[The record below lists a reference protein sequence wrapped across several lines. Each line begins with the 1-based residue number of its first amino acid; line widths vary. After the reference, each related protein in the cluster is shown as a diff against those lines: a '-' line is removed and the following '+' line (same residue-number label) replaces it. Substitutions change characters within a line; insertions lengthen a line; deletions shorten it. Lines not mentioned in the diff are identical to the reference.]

1 MFPSCRAAQ
10 PHLMQRI
17 TRRGGQLKKMSMLRI
32 AFVLTISAFPFLL
45 AGCKKNNAQDEAAL
59 YGTWVKGA
67 NAGDTLRFM
76 KKNNQYILRQN
87 ESFNAA
93 MPVYSEKEYRFRDGK
108 LGIKLYSPS
117 SQEYYSIGSFAW
129 TQAGSEFTLQG
140 IQLFLFM
147 SSTLTYFTYRKID

>member
-1 MFPSCRAAQ
+1 M
-10 PHLMQRI
+10 
-17 TRRGGQLKKMSMLRI
+17 
-32 AFVLTISAFPFLL
+32 AFVLSVITITLL
-45 AGCKKNNAQDEAAL
+45 STGCKKNKVQDEAVL

-67 NAGDTLRFM
+67 NAGDTLWFM

-87 ESFNAA
+87 ESFNAT

-117 SQEYYSIGSFAW
+117 SQDYYPIGSFTW

-140 IQLFLFM
+140 SQLFLFM
-147 SSTLTYFTYRKID
+147 SSTLTYFTYRKVD

>member
-1 MFPSCRAAQ
+1 M
-10 PHLMQRI
+10 
-17 TRRGGQLKKMSMLRI
+17 
-32 AFVLTISAFPFLL
+32 AFVISVITIALL
-45 AGCKKNNAQDEAAL
+45 STGCKKNKVQDEAAL
-59 YGTWVKGA
+59 YGTWVKGP
-67 NAGDTLRFM
+67 NAGDTLWFM

-93 MPVYSEKEYRFRDGK
+93 MPVYTEKEYRFRDGK

-117 SQEYYSIGSFAW
+117 SQEYYPISSFTW
-129 TQAGSEFTLQG
+129 TQPGSEFSLQG